1 MRFNPRLGALRTAD
15 DFDAIM
21 AALNLP
27 RPAQIDVAVPANMWD
42 GDATRAA
49 AMPAGPAEAV
59 MEAGL
64 GLPSQCKRC
73 ADAIEKGKADA
84 AAAAAAAGAAAP

>member
-1 MRFNPRLGALRTAD
+1 
-15 DFDAIM
+15 M

-27 RPAQIDVAVPANMWD
+27 RPAQIDVAVPANQWD
-42 GDATRAA
+42 GDAERAA
-49 AMPAGPAEAV
+49 KMAASTGPAEAV

-73 ADAIEKGKADA
+73 ADAVADGKAAAA
-84 AAAAAAAGAAAP
+84 AAAAAAAGAAAGASGAAAI

>member
-1 MRFNPRLGALRTAD
+1 
-15 DFDAIM
+15 M

-27 RPAQIDVAVPANMWD
+27 RPAQIDVAVPANLWD
-42 GDATRAA
+42 GDAARAA
-49 AMPAGPAEAV
+49 AKAAAGAGAMPAGPAEDV

-73 ADAIEKGKADA
+73 TDAVEKGKA
-84 AAAAAAAGAAAP
+84 AAAAAAAIKTTAAP